1 MKYTKFAEL
10 KADCSTRGW
19 KATCY
24 PFKIGCR
31 GFVASSF
38 QKLLRDF
45 GCRRSEVV
53 RLCKRA
59 AEAAETGS
67 ASVAWIWSKY
77 VQKKQI
83 RLWKQ
88 CYCSRYQQEVALCG
102 DAGPPPGGST
112 RWHLAEDLVGA
123 SRWHPTSSSHLCFE
137 LVQSRQI
144 I

>member
-77 VQKKQI
+77 VQKKTNKT
-83 RLWKQ
+83 LEAMLLFK
-88 CYCSRYQQEVALCG
+88 VP
-102 DAGPPPGGST
+102 AGGGT
-112 RWHLAEDLVGA
+112 L
-123 SRWHPTSSSHLCFE
+123 
-137 LVQSRQI
+137 Q
-144 I
+144 